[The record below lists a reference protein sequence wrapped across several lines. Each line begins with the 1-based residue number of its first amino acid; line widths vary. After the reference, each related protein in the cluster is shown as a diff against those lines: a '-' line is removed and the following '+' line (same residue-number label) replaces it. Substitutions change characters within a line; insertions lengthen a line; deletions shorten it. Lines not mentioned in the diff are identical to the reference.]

1 MKCPRISRGRFLC
14 SLTLAVAICCSA
26 IASEEEGVVVL
37 RSGGVLHG
45 KVSVSGERYVVT
57 QPKSVVDVPA
67 PQVLLV
73 ANSMDDAYE
82 RQRQQ
87 LPHDTTEAHLGLAEW
102 CLRYNLIE
110 PAEQELADARRLDPR
125 DPRVALLERRLAVAS
140 QSKKKSPP
148 SQAPAKPHDDSPSKE
163 ELQKLD
169 ALVKEL
175 PPGVV
180 ERFTRKVQ
188 PLLVNNC
195 TTSGCHQ
202 AGSQQDF
209 QLDRAVLHGLS
220 NRRITLRNLVAT
232 LALVDRDAPQSELL
246 SIPRH
251 SHGGMDRPILGP
263 RQESQ
268 LTQLFDWVGLVT
280 ETSVATEPI
289 AALSDAD
296 TAPIQPLEPLG
307 RRGKPSRFLDR
318 NVAPANFDDPQQPLR
333 PKGEV
338 KFGAEIKPWQPRDEF
353 DPEIFNRSVG
363 PKKDALEQ
371 PSAAQSASAGNVQPS
386 GHLPSLE
393 LQNLSPRRIRPSKE
407 QQ

>member
-1 MKCPRISRGRFLC
+1 MVCPRISRGKFLC
-14 SLTLAVAICCSA
+14 SLALAVAICGSA
-26 IASEEEGVVVL
+26 SAGNQESVVVL

-73 ANSMDDAYE
+73 ANSMDDAYR

-87 LPHDTTEAHLGLAEW
+87 LPHDTSEAHLGLAEW
-102 CLRYNLIE
+102 CLRYNLIK

-125 DPRVALLERRLAVAS
+125 DPRVSLLERRLIVAS
-140 QSKKKSPP
+140 QPKKSPP
-148 SQAPAKPHDDSPSKE
+148 SPAPAKPHDESPSKE

-232 LALVDRDAPQSELL
+232 LALVDRDAPQQSDLL

-263 RQESQ
+263 RHESQ
-268 LTQLFDWVGLVT
+268 LTQLVDWVGLVT

-289 AALSDAD
+289 AALSDVD
-296 TAPIQPLEPLG
+296 TAPIQSLEPLG
-307 RRGKPSRFLDR
+307 RQGKPSRFLDR
-318 NVAPANFDDPQQPLR
+318 DVAPANFDDPQQPLR

-338 KFGAEIKPWQPRDEF
+338 KFGLDLRPWQPNDEF
-353 DPEIFNRSVG
+353 DAEIFNRLKPDPATQSGTTAVG
-363 PKKDALEQ
+363 PPAT
-371 PSAAQSASAGNVQPS
+371 
-386 GHLPSLE
+386 
-393 LQNLSPRRIRPSKE
+393 R
-407 QQ
+407 

>member
-73 ANSMDDAYE
+73 ANSMDDAYQ

-102 CLRYNLIE
+102 CLRYNLIN
-110 PAEQELADARRLDPR
+110 PAAQELIDARRLDPR

-140 QSKKKSPP
+140 QPKRKSPP
-148 SQAPAKPHDDSPSKE
+148 SQAPARTHDDSPSKE

-232 LALVDRDAPQSELL
+232 LALVDRDAPQQSDLL

-268 LTQLFDWVGLVT
+268 LTQLVDWVGLVT

-289 AALSDAD
+289 AARSDVD
-296 TAPIQPLEPLG
+296 TAPIQPLEPLDKI
-307 RRGKPSRFLDR
+307 GKPSRFLDR
-318 NVAPANFDDPQQPLR
+318 NVAPADFDDTQQPLR

-338 KFGAEIKPWQPRDEF
+338 KFGADLRPRQPRDEF
-353 DPEIFNRSVG
+353 DPEIFNRLKPDPV
-363 PKKDALEQ
+363 Q
-371 PSAAQSASAGNVQPS
+371 PSATTTAVGPPAT
-386 GHLPSLE
+386 
-393 LQNLSPRRIRPSKE
+393 R
-407 QQ
+407 